1 MDEAEAQKETESRLH
16 EQPMNDLEIQRI
28 KNAVSRFIEKRRPP
42 VEMREE
48 LDIGYRFDGRSIEI
62 FSIRPPWDQTGKSD
76 EKVESATAKGTFRKS
91 QNQWFV
97 YWQRAD
103 MKWHRY
109 PTPEPV
115 LTVEEFLDIV
125 DRDEYGCFFG

>member
-1 MDEAEAQKETESRLH
+1 
-16 EQPMNDLEIQRI
+16 MNDLEIQRV
-28 KNAVSRFIEKRRPP
+28 KNAVSLFIKRRRPP
-42 VEMREE
+42 VDLRHE
-48 LDIGYRFDGRSIEI
+48 LDYGFRFDGRSIEM
-62 FSIRPPWDQTGKSD
+62 FSIRPSWNPAEGK
-76 EKVESATAKGTFRKS
+76 EESAVAKGTFRKS

-109 PTPEPV
+109 QTEAPV
-115 LTVEEFLDIV
+115 LTVEEFLAIV